1 MKSAW
6 QVRAGRQGERDQ
18 ESLADG
24 LTIVGWGGVPPLGRF
39 GSKEALEEGL
49 RECYPHRSNYV
60 IGNWAGQLW
69 RFSREMSEGDL
80 VVMPLK
86 NVRRFAIGEVTGSYH
101 YRPGSAPEF
110 RHARPVRWLR
120 TDVDPGEF
128 EPDLRG
134 SLGSLLTVCRL
145 SRHDAARRIGE
156 VASGRADPGWQ
167 HASANLDPDATRAD
181 LWEAVETGA
190 APVKLT
196 VRDLLSMW
204 DYRRRTATSLVTV
217 QSELAEHGVTTR
229 PPFTTARMDTAVE
242 LVPIADEPGTADPEP
257 DSPEVEVAD
266 DLPTKWMV
274 RAILPDVPAIE
285 TVTAGKPLAAA
296 VTLMLAKNYSQLA
309 VLHEDGFCAGAVS
322 WESIGRAR
330 LANPAPTLR
339 DATTQVRVIDF
350 DEELFS
356 QIDEI
361 FRRGYVFVR
370 GEDRRTLIGI
380 VTANDLARQFG
391 ALARPFSLLEEA
403 ELRLRRQTKRS
414 LSEDL
419 LDEVAPKWAHGN
431 PTFGNY
437 VRLFEEQHHFDM
449 LNWPLDHQAFL
460 DLLKEARRIRND
472 LMHFSGDEV
481 PKQDLAAIEG
491 FCATIKAV
499 DQFSR

>member
-6 QVRAGRQGERDQ
+6 QVRAGRHGERDQ
-18 ESLADG
+18 ESLAEG
-24 LTIVGWGGVPPLGRF
+24 LAIAGWGGVPALGRF
-39 GSKEALEEGL
+39 GSKEALKEGL
-49 RECYPHRSNYV
+49 REHYPERSTYV

-86 NVRRFAIGEVTGSYH
+86 NVRQFAIGEVTGSYH
-101 YRPGSAPEF
+101 YRPGSTSEF

-128 EPDLRG
+128 QPDLRG

-145 SRHDAARRIGE
+145 SRHEAARRIGE
-156 VASGRADPGWQ
+156 VAAGRPDPGWQ

-181 LWEAVETGA
+181 LWDAVEAGA

-196 VRDLLSMW
+196 VRDLLSKW
-204 DYRRRTATSLVTV
+204 GYRRRTATSLVTV
-217 QSELAEHGVTTR
+217 QSELAEHGVSTK

-242 LVPIADEPGTADPEP
+242 LVPIAAEPGTTDPEP
-257 DSPEVEVAD
+257 DSPEIETPG

-274 RAILPDVPAIE
+274 RALLPDEPTIE
-285 TVTAGKPLAAA
+285 TITAGKPLAVA
-296 VTLMLAKNYSQLA
+296 VTLMLVKDYSQLA
-309 VLHEDGFCAGAVS
+309 VTDEDGFYAGAVS

-330 LANPAPTLR
+330 LASPQPTLR

-350 DEELFS
+350 DDELFG

-361 FRRGYVFVR
+361 YHRGYVFVR

-391 ALARPFSLLEEA
+391 TLARPFSLLEEA
-403 ELRLRRQTKRS
+403 ELRLRRHTRRC
-414 LSEDL
+414 LPEDVI
-419 LDEVAPKWAHGN
+419 EKATPKWASN
-431 PTFGNY
+431 PTFGSY
-437 VRLFEEQHHFDM
+437 VHMLAPRERFE
-449 LNWPLDHQAFL
+449 LLGWPLDHETFL
-460 DLLKEARRIRND
+460 DLLAKAKNIRNE

-481 PKQDLAAIEG
+481 PKEDLLAIEG

>member
-18 ESLADG
+18 ESLAEG
-24 LTIVGWGGVPPLGRF
+24 LAIVGWGGVPALGGFDTR
-39 GSKEALEEGL
+39 EALKAGL
-49 RECYPHRSNYV
+49 RECYPQRSPYV

-69 RFSREMSEGDL
+69 RFYREMSEGDL

-86 NVRRFAIGEVTGSYH
+86 NVRRFAIGEITGSYH
-101 YRPGSAPEF
+101 YRPGATPDC

-120 TDVDPGEF
+120 TDVDPAEF
-128 EPDLRG
+128 GPDLRG

-145 SRHDAARRIGE
+145 SRHEAVRRIGDI
-156 VASGRADPGWQ
+156 AAGRPDPGWR
-167 HASANLDPDATRAD
+167 HASANLDPDATQAD

-196 VRDLLSMW
+196 VRALLSLW
-204 DYRRRTATSLVTV
+204 GYRRRTATSLVTV
-217 QSELAEHGVTTR
+217 QSELAEHGVTTK
-229 PPFTTARMDTAVE
+229 PPFTTARMDAVVE
-242 LVPIADEPGTADPEP
+242 LVPVADEPGTADTEADP
-257 DSPEVEVAD
+257 PEVDALD
-266 DLPTKWMV
+266 DLPAKWMV
-274 RAILPDVPAIE
+274 RAVLPDQPAIVA
-285 TVTAGKPLAAA
+285 VTAGKPLSTA

-309 VLHEDGFCAGAVS
+309 VTDEDGFCVGAVS

-330 LANPAPTLR
+330 LTNPEPTLR

-350 DEELFS
+350 DDELFA

-361 FRRGYVFVR
+361 YRHGYVFVR
-370 GEDRRTLIGI
+370 GEDRRKLIGV

-391 ALARPFSLLEEA
+391 TLARPFSLLEEA

-414 LSEDL
+414 LPEEL
-419 LDEVAPKWAHGN
+419 LDRVAPRWANGN

-437 VRLFEEQHHFDM
+437 VRLFEEQHHFD
-449 LNWPLDHQAFL
+449 LLSWPLDHGAFL

-481 PKQDLAAIEG
+481 PEQDLAAIEG

-499 DQFSR
+499 DQ

>member
-18 ESLADG
+18 ESLAEG
-24 LTIVGWGGVPPLGRF
+24 LAIVGWGGVPALGRF
-39 GSKEALEEGL
+39 GDKEALKAGL
-49 RECYPHRSNYV
+49 RECYPQRSAAV

-69 RFSREMSEGDL
+69 RFYREMSEGDL

-86 NVRRFAIGEVTGSYH
+86 NIRKFAIGEVTGQYH
-101 YRPGSAPEF
+101 YRPGATPEC

-120 TDVDPGEF
+120 TDIDPGEF
-128 EPDLRG
+128 GPDLRG

-145 SRHDAARRIGE
+145 SRHDAARRIAE
-156 VASGRADPGWQ
+156 VAAGRPDPGWQ

-181 LWEAVETGA
+181 LWEAVENGA
-190 APVKLT
+190 APVTLT
-196 VRDLLSMW
+196 VRNLLGMW

-217 QSELAEHGVTTR
+217 QSELAEHGVTTW
-229 PPFTTARMDTAVE
+229 PPFTTARMDAAVE
-242 LVPIADEPGTADPEP
+242 LVPVADEPGTADPEAP
-257 DSPEVEVAD
+257 DVEVTD
-266 DLPTKWMV
+266 ELPTKWMV
-274 RAILPDVPAIE
+274 RAVLPDEPAVE
-285 TVTAGKPLAAA
+285 AVTAGRPLATA

-309 VLHEDGFCAGAVS
+309 VTDEDGFCVGAVS

-350 DEELFS
+350 DDELFE

-361 FRRGYVFVR
+361 YRHGFVFVR
-370 GEDRRTLIGI
+370 GEDRRKLIGI
-380 VTANDLARQFG
+380 LTANDLARQFG
-391 ALARPFSLLEEA
+391 TLARPFSLLEEA
-403 ELRLRRQTKRS
+403 ELRLRRQTKRT
-414 LSEDL
+414 LPEDL
-419 LDEVAPKWAHGN
+419 LDRVTPRWANGN

-437 VRLFEEQHHFDM
+437 VRLFEEQHHFEM
-449 LNWPLDHQAFL
+449 LKWPLDHQAFL

-499 DQFSR
+499 DQ

>member
-18 ESLADG
+18 EALAEG
-24 LTIVGWGGVPPLGRF
+24 LAIVGWGGVPALGGF
-39 GSKEALEEGL
+39 GSKDALKAGL
-49 RECYPHRSNYV
+49 RECYPQRSNYV
-60 IGNWAGQLW
+60 VGNWAGQLW
-69 RFSREMSEGDL
+69 RFYREMSEGDL

-86 NVRRFAIGEVTGSYH
+86 NVRQFAIGEITGSYH
-101 YRPGSAPEF
+101 YRPDATPDC

-120 TDVDPGEF
+120 TGIDPGEF

-145 SRHDAARRIGE
+145 SRHEAARRIGE
-156 VASGRADPGWQ
+156 VAAGRADPGWQ
-167 HASANLDPDATRAD
+167 HASASLDPDATQAD

-190 APVKLT
+190 TPVKLT
-196 VRDLLSMW
+196 VRDLLAMW

-217 QSELAEHGVTTR
+217 RSELAEHGVTTK
-229 PPFTTARMDTAVE
+229 PPFTTARMDAVVE
-242 LVPIADEPGTADPEP
+242 LVPIADEPGTADSEADPL
-257 DSPEVEVAD
+257 EVDAPD
-266 DLPTKWMV
+266 DLPTRWMV
-274 RAILPDVPAIE
+274 RAVLPDKPAVVA
-285 TVTAGKPLAAA
+285 VTAGKPLATA
-296 VTLMLAKNYSQLA
+296 VTLMLAKDYSQLA
-309 VLHEDGFCAGAVS
+309 VTDADGFCVGAVS

-330 LANPAPTLR
+330 LTNPAPTLR

-350 DEELFS
+350 DDELFA

-361 FRRGYVFVR
+361 YRHGYVFVR
-370 GEDRRTLIGI
+370 GEDRRKLIG
-380 VTANDLARQFG
+380 VLTANDLARQFG
-391 ALARPFSLLEEA
+391 TLARPFSLLEEA

-414 LSEDL
+414 LPEDV
-419 LDEVAPKWAHGN
+419 LDKAVPPWANGN

-437 VRLFEEQHHFDM
+437 VRLFAEQRHFD
-449 LNWPLDHQAFL
+449 LLDWPLDHGAFL

-499 DQFSR
+499 DQ